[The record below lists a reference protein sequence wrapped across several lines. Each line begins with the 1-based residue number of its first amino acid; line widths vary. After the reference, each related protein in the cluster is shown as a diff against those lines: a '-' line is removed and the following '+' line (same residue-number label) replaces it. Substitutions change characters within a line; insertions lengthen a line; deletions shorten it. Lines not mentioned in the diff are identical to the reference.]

1 MHDMRTFLSILIVAV
16 CGSSMVRAAELT
28 DTQWINLWEGEAPG
42 QKGTKDS
49 DIPGVRV
56 FLPEAGK
63 ATGAAFVVCPGGGY
77 GGLANH
83 EKDVV
88 GEWFA
93 KNGITAFVLRYRL
106 GPKYQHPIE
115 LGDAQRA
122 IRLVRA
128 NASQWKL
135 DPKKIGI
142 LGFSA
147 GGHLAAT
154 ASVHF
159 TEGDK
164 TAADPVERVSS
175 RPDLSILIYPVITMG
190 EGGHAG
196 SRKNLLGDKPAQEL
210 VDLLSAEKQV
220 TDKTPP
226 AFLVHSTQDTPVP
239 VSNSDK
245 YAEALKK
252 AGVAYE
258 YVRGEHGGHGFGLK
272 PFWTE
277 PCVVWLKKNGFAN

>member
-1 MHDMRTFLSILIVAV
+1 MRAMRSLLVMTIVFL
-16 CGSSMVRAAELT
+16 CGAMAGAAELA
-28 DTQWINLWEGEAPG
+28 DKQWINLWEGEAPG
-42 QKGTKDS
+42 QKGKEEKDV
-49 DIPGVRV
+49 PGVRV
-56 FLPEAGK
+56 FLADPAK
-63 ATGAAFVVCPGGGY
+63 STGASFVVCPGGGY

-93 KNGITAFVLRYRL
+93 KNGVTAFVLRYRL
-106 GPKYQHPIE
+106 GPKYNHPIE

-122 IRLVRA
+122 VRLVRA
-128 NASQWKL
+128 NAEKWKL

-147 GGHLAAT
+147 GGHLAAST
-154 ASVHF
+154 SVHF

-164 TAADPVERVSS
+164 NAADPVEHVSS
-175 RPDLSILIYPVITMG
+175 RPDLSVLIYPVITMG

-196 SRKNLLGDKPAQEL
+196 SRKNLLGDNPPQEL
-210 VDLLSAEKQV
+210 IDLLSAEKQV
-220 TDKTPP
+220 TEKTPP

-239 VSNSDK
+239 VGNSDK
-245 YAEALKK
+245 YAAALKR
-252 AGVAYE
+252 AGVPYE
-258 YVRGEHGGHGFGLK
+258 YIRGEYGGHGFGLK

-277 PCVVWLKKNGFAN
+277 PCVAWLKKNGFAN